1 MSPNYKQLV
10 DGLLLVIEAVRRWEL
25 EKDCFKHNR
34 AGGEA
39 AKYQGKAP
47 AAAGESSDHE
57 PHAVRSGEKVQ
68 TT

>member
-1 MSPNYKQLV
+1 MSPNYKQLG
-10 DGLLLVIEAVRRWEL
+10 DGLLLVIEAVRHWEL
-25 EKDCFKHNR
+25 EKDCFKHNG

-47 AAAGESSDHE
+47 AAAGESSDRE
-57 PHAVRSGEKVQ
+57 PHAVCSGEKVR